1 MPRTLSLAFLA
12 LTLLAAAPGQD
23 DATKKAIAEE
33 WKRRNGKWE
42 PVATVIDGKEMPAA
56 KDRKFVLTYQDGQYK
71 DFLDDKVVGE
81 GESRI
86 DPTKDPK
93 TLDIIPKGADPKTQT
108 LHAIYELKGDE
119 LKVCMALPAGKAR
132 PTKFEAPAGSGQ
144 VLMTFKRVKA

>member
-1 MPRTLSLAFLA
+1 MPRTLPLAAVA
-12 LTLLAAAPGQD
+12 LTLLAAAPGD
-23 DATKKAIAEE
+23 DAKQKAIEKE
-33 WKRRNGKWE
+33 WKLRNGTWE
-42 PVATVIDGKEMPAA
+42 PVSTVVDGKEMPAP
-56 KDRKFVLTYQDGQYK
+56 KDRKFVLTYQDGQYR
-71 DFLDDKVVGE
+71 DLLDGKVVGE

-93 TLDIIPKGADPKTQT
+93 TLDIIPRGADPKTQT

-144 VLMTFKRVKA
+144 ILMTFKRVKS